1 MKHFLIH
8 ISILLVLYSVSSCK
22 ANEVTIDDGLVE
34 VNYTESDSVI
44 LNPERGFYSQLTYYA
59 STSTYPLSVST
70 VTSQKYFGRTLLLTM
85 YYLDTFKDKPIS
97 DEFLSLIDSN
107 MKAIREGGA
116 KCILR
121 FAYSDSET
129 KKPWDAPQDIVLQ
142 HIQQLAPYL
151 IEYSDIIYVMQAGFV
166 GVWGEWYYTSNFVMS
181 PSTTEDYAP
190 RRAVL
195 DALLTALPNDRMI
208 CVRTPV
214 FKIKCFN
221 LDYSDTLNL
230 STAFNKSDISRIAC
244 HNDCFL
250 ADNSDMG
257 TFGGTIQKDYWK
269 TESKYTVMGGE
280 TCAPSSYSVC
290 DNALIQLQDFHW
302 SYLNSGYN
310 GSVLSSWSTS
320 GCMSNITKS
329 LGYRLVLERGKYTK
343 EAIAGQEFTT
353 KLTIKNRGFAAP
365 VNPRGVELVFICQTD
380 SSDKQIIKLED
391 DPRKW
396 FSGGSYSI
404 SKVITLPEVMKGKT
418 YALYLNLPDPRET
431 LYNRPE
437 YSIQL
442 SNKNIWDETLGL
454 NKLTTI
460 SIK

>member
-1 MKHFLIH
+1 MKHFFIQLSIILI
-8 ISILLVLYSVSSCK
+8 IYSVSACK
-22 ANEVTIDDGLVE
+22 ADEVTIDDGLID
-34 VNYTESDSVI
+34 VNYTESDSAI
-44 LNPERGFYSQLTYYA
+44 LNPERGFYSQMTYYA
-59 STSTYPLSVST
+59 STATYPLSVST
-70 VTSQKYFGRTLLLTM
+70 VKSQKYFGRTLLLTL

-97 DEFLSLIDSN
+97 DEFLSLIDAN
-107 MKAIREGGA
+107 MKAIREGGV

-142 HIQQLAPYL
+142 HIMQLAPYL

-166 GVWGEWYYTSNFVMS
+166 GVWGEWYYTSNFIMS
-181 PSTTEDYAP
+181 PTTTDDYAP

-195 DALLTALPNDRMI
+195 DALLTALPKDRMI

-214 FKIKCFN
+214 FKVKCFGIN
-221 LDYSDTLNL
+221 YSDTISL
-230 STAFNKSDISRIAC
+230 STAFNESDLSRIAC

-257 TFGGTIQKDYWK
+257 TFGGTIQKDFWK
-269 TESKYTVMGGE
+269 AESKYTVMGGE
-280 TCAPSSYSVC
+280 TCAPSSYSLC
-290 DNALIQLQDFHW
+290 DNALIQLKDYHW

-310 GSVLSSWSTS
+310 GSVLNSWSAS
-320 GCMSNITKS
+320 GCMSNIDKS
-329 LGYRLVLERGKYTK
+329 LGYRLVLDNGKFTEK
-343 EAIAGQEFTT
+343 PIAGQDFMVE
-353 KLTIKNRGFAAP
+353 LAIKNIGFAAP

-380 SSDKQIIKLED
+380 SLDKQVIKLED

-396 FSGGSYSI
+396 FSGGTYSI
-404 SKVITLPEVMKGKT
+404 SKVITLPEEMMGKT
-418 YALYLNLPDPRET
+418 YNLYLNLPDPKET

-442 SNKNIWDETLGL
+442 SNKKTWNATLGL

-460 SIK
+460 FVE